1 MARTTQLTHT
11 GSPPSDEP
19 PLSCRKILGSQ
30 NYIALTVAVEH
41 DGSMPASIGSAAR
54 RQIGPGGVWQPLAAH
69 GGAEADEAQRARHGD
84 GNPACPE
91 RHIDAIQG
99 DGPPHHNPDQLQKR
113 DQGKDG
119 GGKRAKGSY
128 GHCPSPMAHEDVLVP
143 YSQNGEGP
151 ARRPLPLKQGSGLT
165 ESFSM
170 CRTTA
175 VSRRRESGSL

>member
-1 MARTTQLTHT
+1 MNLRCHVAKYW
-11 GSPPSDEP
+11 G
-19 PLSCRKILGSQ
+19 RKT
-30 NYIALTVAVEH
+30 YIALNRCRSRALRLDAREQ
-41 DGSMPASIGSAAR
+41 GSGSAAR
-54 RQIGPGGVWQPLAAH
+54 RQIGPGGLCQPLAAH

-84 GNPACPE
+84 GNPARPE

-143 YSQNGEGP
+143 PQPKWGG
-151 ARRPLPLKQGSGLT
+151 AGAAATPLKQGSGLT
-165 ESFSM
+165 EPFSM
-170 CRTTA
+170 CRTIA
-175 VSRRRESGSL
+175 VSRRRDSGSLPPLARMRSADRF